1 MVGLGPAGPTPAVQ
15 DAIGS
20 IRDPGT
26 LPQPRGEGAALGP
39 FVTAAVRLLSDFP
52 TMTDELLREHPV
64 ERRTV
69 FQGRLLT
76 VHDDTVET
84 ADGNLAGR
92 EIIEHPGAVGIVA
105 TDADGRV
112 VLVRQWRHAVGR
124 ALWEIPAGTLTPGE
138 EPEAAARRELAEETG
153 YTAEIWERLAAG
165 PVAPGYSGEL
175 LHLFAARHLSPG
187 ETHTDPDEHVVA
199 QLFTAAEAARL
210 IADDAVDMK
219 TIAGLALAGF
229 PMAAGT
235 RGPSSTPA

>member
-1 MVGLGPAGPTPAVQ
+1 
-15 DAIGS
+15 
-20 IRDPGT
+20 
-26 LPQPRGEGAALGP
+26 
-39 FVTAAVRLLSDFP
+39 
-52 TMTDELLREHPV
+52 MTDDLLREHPV

-92 EIIEHPGAVGIVA
+92 EIVEHPGAVGIVA

-138 EPEAAARRELAEETG
+138 EPEVAARRELAEETG
-153 YTAEIWERLAAG
+153 YTAQTWQRLAAG

-175 LHLFAARHLSPG
+175 LHLFSALHLIPG
-187 ETHTDPDEHVVA
+187 QIHTDPDEHVVA
-199 QLFTAAEAARL
+199 RLFTAAETARL
-210 IADDAVDMK
+210 IADDAVDIK

-229 PMAAGT
+229 PVG
-235 RGPSSTPA
+235 RGPRGAGSAPA

>member
-1 MVGLGPAGPTPAVQ
+1 M
-15 DAIGS
+15 
-20 IRDPGT
+20 
-26 LPQPRGEGAALGP
+26 
-39 FVTAAVRLLSDFP
+39 SD
-52 TMTDELLREHPV
+52 DLLREHPV

-84 ADGNLAGR
+84 ADGSLAGR
-92 EIIEHPGAVGIVA
+92 EIVEHPGAVAIVA
-105 TDADGRV
+105 TDGDGRV

-153 YTAEIWERLAAG
+153 YSAEIWERLAAG
-165 PVAPGYSGEL
+165 PVAPGYSGEV
-175 LHLFAARHLSPG
+175 LHVFAARQLSPG

-199 QLFTAAEAARL
+199 QLFTAAEADRL
-210 IADDAVDMK
+210 ILDDAVDMK

-229 PMAAGT
+229 EVRPGGG
-235 RGPSSTPA
+235 GPGSAPR

>member
-1 MVGLGPAGPTPAVQ
+1 
-15 DAIGS
+15 
-20 IRDPGT
+20 
-26 LPQPRGEGAALGP
+26 
-39 FVTAAVRLLSDFP
+39 
-52 TMTDELLREHPV
+52 MTDELLREHPV

-92 EIIEHPGAVGIVA
+92 EVIEHPGAVAIVA

-187 ETHTDPDEHVVA
+187 ETHTDPDEHVIA
-199 QLFTAAEAARL
+199 RLFTAAEADRL
-210 IADDAVDMK
+210 IGEDAVDLK
-219 TIAGLALAGF
+219 TVAGLALAGF
-229 PMAAGT
+229 VVATSGRN
-235 RGPSSTPA
+235 RGAVPV

>member
-1 MVGLGPAGPTPAVQ
+1 
-15 DAIGS
+15 
-20 IRDPGT
+20 
-26 LPQPRGEGAALGP
+26 
-39 FVTAAVRLLSDFP
+39 
-52 TMTDELLREHPV
+52 MTDELLREHPV

-76 VHDDTVET
+76 VHEDTVET
-84 ADGNLAGR
+84 ADGSLAGR
-92 EIIEHPGAVGIVA
+92 EIIEHPGAVAIVA
-105 TDADGRV
+105 TDAEGRV

-153 YTAEIWERLAAG
+153 YTAQTWERLAAG

-175 LHLFAARHLSPG
+175 LHLFAALQLSPG

-229 PMAAGT
+229 QVGAGA
-235 RGPSSTPA
+235 RGASSTPA